1 MAIISGLSSASVY
14 RLKSTWAL
22 LPRAELT
29 KWNETKEVMSR
40 EQNFLNF
47 RQQIEQCTP
56 PCIPYLYVTYLLF
69 CFLFP
74 LIFLFLIRVRFAFLR
89 SLSILIRGVYLTDLT
104 FITETGSSPE
114 AAVGPLGSPMINF
127 RRRVLTY
134 DVLSRLQGLQQVSY
148 NYEVDFQVQN
158 FLLQRWG
165 HCLDENTL
173 YKKSL
178 QLEPKQPSGRKE
190 RV

>member
-1 MAIISGLSSASVY
+1 
-14 RLKSTWAL
+14 
-22 LPRAELT
+22 
-29 KWNETKEVMSR
+29 
-40 EQNFLNF
+40 
-47 RQQIEQCTP
+47 
-56 PCIPYLYVTYLLF
+56 
-69 CFLFP
+69 
-74 LIFLFLIRVRFAFLR
+74 
-89 SLSILIRGVYLTDLT
+89 
-104 FITETGSSPE
+104 
-114 AAVGPLGSPMINF
+114 MINF